1 MKRWI
6 TVAVYMMTALIGIL
20 AFLYPFFQPLLLS
33 AEAAT
38 ASRSETGLLTALLL
52 LLCLLV
58 LMLELQ
64 GRTLGVKT
72 IATLGVLVAI
82 AAVLRFIEVAVP
94 LPGGFSPIFAPII
107 IAGYIFGSRFGLLMG
122 TLTLFV
128 SALITGGVGPWLPYQ
143 MFVAGWVGAS
153 AGWLPRRRLGIG
165 TPAVLALAI
174 FGFMWGLLFGLL
186 INLYIWPFLAIE
198 ADMAWQN
205 GITVGT
211 AVARYLVF
219 YVATSLVW
227 DVVRAVGNAVL
238 IAVLGAATLRALA
251 RFHDRIIFVRL
262 DQSTLT
268 TSEVGR

>member
-128 SALITGGVGPWLPYQ
+128 SALITGGVGRGCRTRCLLP
-143 MFVAGWVGAS
+143 GG
-153 AGWLPRRRLGIG
+153 
-165 TPAVLALAI
+165 
-174 FGFMWGLLFGLL
+174 
-186 INLYIWPFLAIE
+186 
-198 ADMAWQN
+198 
-205 GITVGT
+205 
-211 AVARYLVF
+211 
-219 YVATSLVW
+219 
-227 DVVRAVGNAVL
+227 
-238 IAVLGAATLRALA
+238 
-251 RFHDRIIFVRL
+251 
-262 DQSTLT
+262 
-268 TSEVGR
+268 